1 MVAVKYDQ
9 HSAQADGFS
18 APVFPTAVY
27 RMACCD
33 CGLVHTMRFSVVEVT
48 TTHPDG
54 SFEISD
60 APAPERYRVMF
71 RAARNN
77 RATAAMRR
85 WRKKREGEA

>member
-1 MVAVKYDQ
+1 MKYDQ
-9 HSAQADGFS
+9 YSAQEDGFS
-18 APVFPTAVY
+18 PPVFPVAVY

-33 CGLVHTMRFSVVEVT
+33 CGLVHMMRFSVVEVT
-48 TTHPDG
+48 ATHPDG

-60 APAPERYRVMF
+60 EPAPAKYRVMF

-85 WRKKREGEA
+85 WRKKREEQA